1 MTTKHTPG
9 PWEFTGKYL
18 VTRTDKTLLSIKPAS
33 AEGGAQF
40 EANGRLIAAAPDLL
54 AALENFPVGP
64 WPALDQFIWNEN
76 VRLPALAKVDGEVID
91 AKQQKQWPGDARA
104 RLREAAPEL
113 LAALEAFVDDTPTRE
128 SEAGILARAQKAI
141 AKATGQ
147 EKRK

>member
-18 VTRTDKTLLSIKPAS
+18 ATRTDNTLLSIKPES
-33 AEGGAQF
+33 AEGGAHF
-40 EANGRLIAAAPDLL
+40 AANARLIAAAPDLL

-76 VRLPALAKVDGEVID
+76 VRLPALAKVEGEVID
-91 AKQQKQWPGDARA
+91 ARQQRQWPGDARA

-113 LAALEAFVDDTPTRE
+113 LAALQAFVNDTATGH
-128 SEAGILARAQKAI
+128 SKADILAQAHKAI
-141 AKATGQ
+141 AKATEQ
-147 EKRK
+147 ERWK